1 MKRKIVCFMSVL
13 VILIMAAGCR
23 RSDGTSAGSPT
34 RTSGMETTAPG
45 AGATETAASKDGAAG
60 TGTAA
65 PGAGADGRETAGI
78 TETETTV
85 SSAGEKT
92 GAKTGTESSTSAS
105 RISEEK
111 AKEIA
116 LKKVPQA
123 AEENI
128 RIHLDYENGKPVYE
142 GSIVY
147 DGIEYDFEIDAATG
161 TILEWEE
168 ER

>member
-34 RTSGMETTAPG
+34 RTSRMETT
-45 AGATETAASKDGAAG
+45 
-60 TGTAA
+60 A

-105 RISEEK
+105 WISEEK